1 MVKITDVTGIGPV
14 TVKILSEHGVKT
26 VEALASISLVDLKK
40 IPGFS
45 DLRARAVKKAASD
58 CLQKAARQSTIPAK
72 DAQAPVKK
80 TLIRKPA
87 VKKAVPVAQQA
98 AEPVAASKVESKK
111 KDKNKEKLKTKTKI
125 KDQDKKKKDKNKD
138 KKKSGKKK
146 DKGKK

>member
-14 TVKILSEHGVKT
+14 AAKVLSEHNIKT

-45 DLRARAVKKAASD
+45 DLRAPAVKKAASD
-58 CLQKAARQSTIPAK
+58 CLQKAAKQSAISAK
-72 DAQAPVKK
+72 NTQAPVKK
-80 TLIRKPA
+80 APVKKPA
-87 VKKAVPVAQQA
+87 VKKAAPVAQQA
-98 AEPVAASKVESKK
+98 MDPIVTGKAESKK
-111 KDKNKEKLKTKTKI
+111 KDKVKEKVKT
-125 KDQDKKKKDKNKD
+125 KDQDKKKKGKNKD

>member
-14 TVKILSEHGVKT
+14 AAKVLSEHNIKT

-45 DLRARAVKKAASD
+45 DRRAPAIKKAASD
-58 CLQKAARQSTIPAK
+58 CLQKAAKQSAISAK
-72 DAQAPVKK
+72 NTQAPVKK
-80 TLIRKPA
+80 APIKKPA
-87 VKKAVPVAQQA
+87 VKKAAPVAQQA
-98 AEPVAASKVESKK
+98 MDPIVTGKAESKK
-111 KDKNKEKLKTKTKI
+111 KDKVKEKVKT
-125 KDQDKKKKDKNKD
+125 KDQDKKKKGKNKD

>member
-1 MVKITDVTGIGPV
+1 MVKITDVIGIGPV
-14 TVKILSEHGVKT
+14 AAKVLSEHNIKT

-45 DLRARAVKKAASD
+45 DRRAPAIKKAASD
-58 CLQKAARQSTIPAK
+58 CLQKAAKQSAISAK
-72 DAQAPVKK
+72 NTQAPVKK
-80 TLIRKPA
+80 APVKKPA
-87 VKKAVPVAQQA
+87 VKKAAPVAQQA
-98 AEPVAASKVESKK
+98 MDPIATGKAESKK
-111 KDKNKEKLKTKTKI
+111 KDKIKEKVKTKT

>member
-14 TVKILSEHGVKT
+14 AAKVLSEHNIKT

-45 DLRARAVKKAASD
+45 DRRAPAIKKAASD
-58 CLQKAARQSTIPAK
+58 CLQKAAKQSAISAK
-72 DAQAPVKK
+72 NTQAPVKK
-80 TLIRKPA
+80 APVKKPA
-87 VKKAVPVAQQA
+87 VKKAAPVAQQA
-98 AEPVAASKVESKK
+98 MHPIATGKAESKK
-111 KDKNKEKLKTKTKI
+111 KDKAKEKVKT

>member
-14 TVKILSEHGVKT
+14 AAKVLSEHNIKT

-45 DLRARAVKKAASD
+45 DRRAPAIKKAASD
-58 CLQKAARQSTIPAK
+58 CLQKAAKQSAISAK
-72 DAQAPVKK
+72 NTQAPVKK
-80 TLIRKPA
+80 APIKKPA
-87 VKKAVPVAQQA
+87 VKKAAPVAQQA
-98 AEPVAASKVESKK
+98 MDPIATGKAESKK
-111 KDKNKEKLKTKTKI
+111 KDKVKEKVKT
-125 KDQDKKKKDKNKD
+125 KDQDKKKKGKNKD